1 MTSHTCS
8 PLLQPHLL
16 QNVAEQFVL
25 ADVWDLDVDSRPDT
39 RAQIAGAGQ
48 HETEVVVPHVLVP
61 SRLDVLLHLL

>member
-16 QNVAEQFVL
+16 QNVAEELVL
-25 ADVWDLDVDSRPDT
+25 ADVWDLDVHPGPDT